1 MFLLIHLIIIL
12 HQEERVV
19 VSSFVNFLSLR
30 LFFRPHILRGFEGL
44 KPFHT
49 APTVLFIVIQA
60 GVLTVKSLAM
70 SDNRKCRLRK
80 SALIIYLNFL
90 LASLNRGV
98 LLVVLKERIAEVAL
112 VVVQLKLH
120 VSGYLLIFSKL
131 CLFHIFCSI

>member
-19 VSSFVNFLSLR
+19 VSSFVYFLSLR
-30 LFFRPHILRGFEGL
+30 LFIRPHILRGFEGL

-49 APTVLFIVIQA
+49 APTILFIVIQA

-70 SDNRKCRLRK
+70 SIDSKYRLRK
-80 SALIIYLNFL
+80 SVQIIYLNFL
-90 LASLNRGV
+90 LANLNRGV